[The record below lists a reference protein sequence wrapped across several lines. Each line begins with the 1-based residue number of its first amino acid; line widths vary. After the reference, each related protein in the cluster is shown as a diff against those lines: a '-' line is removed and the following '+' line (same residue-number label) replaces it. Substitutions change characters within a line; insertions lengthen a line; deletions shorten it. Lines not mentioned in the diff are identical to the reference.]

1 MERRE
6 TMAKY
11 GVRFETAD
19 GTLEDAF
26 HVTTRKADA
35 IRTARYAA
43 KTTACTDIVRV
54 WVDNLC
60 TELGVASFNTRFA

>member
-1 MERRE
+1 
-6 TMAKY
+6 MAKY
-11 GVRFETAD
+11 GVRYETAD

-35 IRTARYAA
+35 IRAA
-43 KTTACTDIVRV
+43 KAAAKSTVCTDVVRV

-60 TELGVASFNTRFA
+60 TELGVTSFNTRFA